1 MFSQWMNGLSIRKK
15 INYLITIVTISV
27 IGAAIFVFF
36 ALQSI
41 ERQYHTLQE
50 NGTEGVLHTLEIE
63 KELNYISRTMR
74 DIMLGGSYEKN
85 MQKLE
90 AKITV
95 IRETFDALEEHI
107 TDTASQTVVAEAKQ
121 STMLFLDN
129 SLKLMRSLT
138 AEEIAADR
146 DNIYALY
153 KKTLTPYANTSREAF
168 TKVVTLKNDALG
180 AATASMDAELSFYKG
195 FVLFAGI
202 LVAFIIFILATML
215 RISTTRALSA
225 FTELFKKAAEG
236 NFDNASIDTSAR
248 TELGIM
254 GAALE
259 RLIIQIETFINE
271 INLSI
276 SNATKGEFSRE
287 ISSKGMS
294 GEFVN
299 AIENIR
305 SSIVL
310 MQEQEQKKRDD
321 ALNSELSK
329 LIVGVT
335 ESFGAIQQNLMNNIS
350 GLKEVTSATKDAA
363 TLSDESRQ
371 NIAGIVEELET
382 LTQQVLT
389 NNESIGNLAQQAG
402 EITSVIELITDIAD
416 QTNLLALNAAIE
428 AARAG
433 EHGRGFAVVA
443 DEVRKLAERTHK
455 ATGEISI
462 SIKTLQ
468 QEMSDIQGSAEAM
481 SHIVEKSS
489 SQIVDFEQTLIRLN
503 ENSSQIV
510 ASSYR
515 MENGAFIV
523 LAKIDH
529 ILYKSRAYNSI
540 MMREQQLQVLSPQE
554 CRLGQWYEDEGK
566 RRFGKMN
573 QYRLMKAPHENV
585 HEYANK
591 NMQYL
596 QSGSAEEC
604 LTHSDEILTNFGR
617 MEEASEELFAAM
629 DGMLAAYE

>member
-1 MFSQWMNGLSIRKK
+1 MLSQWMNGLSIRKK
-15 INYLITIVTISV
+15 INYLIAIVTVSV
-27 IGAAIFVFF
+27 VGAAVFVFF

-41 ERQYHTLQE
+41 ENQYHALQE

-63 KELNYISRTMR
+63 KELNYISRTTR
-74 DIMLGGSYEKN
+74 DIMLGGSYDKN

-90 AKITV
+90 TKIAV
-95 IRETFDALEEHI
+95 IRESFDGLEEHI
-107 TDTASQTVVAEAKQ
+107 EDSASQKIVAEAKK

-129 SLKLMRSLT
+129 SLKLMRSLS

-146 DNIYALY
+146 DKIYAVY
-153 KKTLTPYANTSREAF
+153 KKSLTPYANASRDAF
-168 TKVVTLKNDALG
+168 IKVVRLKNDGLER
-180 AATASMDAELSFYKG
+180 ATASMDAELSFYKI
-195 FVLFAGI
+195 FVLLAG
-202 LVAFIIFILATML
+202 LFVALIIFVLASMI
-215 RISTTRALSA
+215 RSSTIKALSS
-225 FTELFKKAAEG
+225 FTELFKRTADG
-236 NFDNASIDTSAR
+236 DFSHSTIDTSAT

-254 GAALE
+254 GSALE
-259 RLIIQIETFINE
+259 RLVTQIGTFINE

-276 SNATKGEFSRE
+276 SNATQGDFSRK

-294 GEFVN
+294 GEFIH

-305 SSIVL
+305 NSIVL
-310 MQEQEQKKRDD
+310 MQEQEQKKRGD

-335 ESFGAIQQNLMNNIS
+335 ESFGAIQKNLMNNIE
-350 GLKEVTSATKDAA
+350 GLKGVTSATKEAA

-382 LTQQVLT
+382 LTQQVRT

-481 SHIVEKSS
+481 SQIVETSS
-489 SQIVDFEQTLIRLN
+489 SQIVDFEQTLIKLN

-529 ILYKSRAYNSI
+529 ILYKARAYNSI
-540 MMREQQLQVLSPQE
+540 MMREQQLQILSPEE
-554 CRLGQWYEDEGK
+554 CRLGQWYAGEGK
-566 RRFGKMN
+566 RRFGKMD
-573 QYRLMKAPHENV
+573 QYSLMKAPHTSV
-585 HEYANK
+585 HDYANK
-591 NMQYL
+591 NMHFL
-596 QSGSAEEC
+596 QNGSVEEC
-604 LTHSDEILTNFGR
+604 LDNSDEILVNFSR
-617 MEEASEELFAAM
+617 MEEASEELFAVM
-629 DGMLAAYE
+629 DRMLAEYD